1 MKLKI
6 VLPVLLT
13 LLSLLHP
20 LHGVETTT
28 LDDLWYYEIG
38 GAQPVSAPPN
48 PKITTLTLPG
58 SADLNLGFSCG
69 RFDPEFSVTEA
80 IDRFAGDADLMIRH
94 MVQSAFQLLFSLPA
108 LILQRANPE
117 LYNLFQ
123 TYLADAQ
130 ARLAIATK
138 TCEQLESDI
147 GQGKNPFEEWI
158 RLAKTQKWRSKMED
172 GGDIILAKQEIETAG
187 GDEGLPWIFG
197 MRGGLGQEP
206 IQVIRDTTAAGYN
219 VTLNRAPNT
228 STTSPGAGG
237 TETPRIVELW
247 NTPDEAAGWAVDVLG
262 DDIVMTCYSC
272 TKTSTPG
279 AGLLPQYEQERI
291 EMVAGLADLVSGVTD
306 PGFENLDALSA
317 PGTGITRHL
326 LEAVQA
332 LPANEQSIVSGRLA
346 SEIAQAR
353 TVERALLI
361 RRLLLTGRRV
371 PEVSAY
377 AVATQSV
384 DAAVAELEQ
393 EIENL
398 LFETRLRREVVST
411 TAKILLER
419 DVARQRRSL
428 TKPGNA
434 PFDTHPVEVGR
445 VPQ

>member
-80 IDRFAGDADLMIRH
+80 IDRFAADADLMIQH

-158 RLAKTQKWRSKMED
+158 RLAKTQKWRSKM
-172 GGDIILAKQEIETAG
+172 
-187 GDEGLPWIFG
+187 
-197 MRGGLGQEP
+197 
-206 IQVIRDTTAAGYN
+206 
-219 VTLNRAPNT
+219 
-228 STTSPGAGG
+228 
-237 TETPRIVELW
+237 
-247 NTPDEAAGWAVDVLG
+247 
-262 DDIVMTCYSC
+262 
-272 TKTSTPG
+272 
-279 AGLLPQYEQERI
+279 
-291 EMVAGLADLVSGVTD
+291 
-306 PGFENLDALSA
+306 
-317 PGTGITRHL
+317 
-326 LEAVQA
+326 
-332 LPANEQSIVSGRLA
+332 
-346 SEIAQAR
+346 
-353 TVERALLI
+353 
-361 RRLLLTGRRV
+361 
-371 PEVSAY
+371 
-377 AVATQSV
+377 
-384 DAAVAELEQ
+384 
-393 EIENL
+393 
-398 LFETRLRREVVST
+398 
-411 TAKILLER
+411 
-419 DVARQRRSL
+419 
-428 TKPGNA
+428 
-434 PFDTHPVEVGR
+434 
-445 VPQ
+445 